1 MITMML
7 NLTKINKSMSKDIKI
22 GKLLCD
28 EDIITKRQLN
38 KALQVQ
44 VKGDKRTLGEILVD
58 LGFCDFD
65 DITDALLNSSTDT
78 KQHEEKHEE
87 IHNEPIQP
95 EMVTGLPPNKPE
107 PVIEEP
113 KKEEPIELSEEK
125 VMGTKFTMSLQTLGA
140 LVAVIAS
147 GIGGY
152 YMLLQ
157 EIEEAKNLP
166 EPPSIES
173 IFGDE
178 YPSKPDGH
186 NWPRSYEQYKAQV
199 GGLQKDMDDVFD
211 IIDEYEEK
219 IEDLEKLVANLRV
232 EVARKK
238 DK

>member
-1 MITMML
+1 M
-7 NLTKINKSMSKDIKI
+7 NGDIKI

-38 KALQVQ
+38 KALQLQ

-58 LGFCDFD
+58 LGFCEFD
-65 DITDALLNSSTDT
+65 EITNALLNNDSDT
-78 KQHEEKHEE
+78 KKHEEKQQE
-87 IHNEPIQP
+87 IQP
-95 EMVTGLPPNKPE
+95 EPVVEIQPDVKDIPP
-107 PVIEEP
+107 VEP
-113 KKEEPIELSEEK
+113 KKDEPIEISEEK
-125 VMGTKFTMSLQTLGA
+125 VMNTKFTMSLQTLGA
-140 LVAVIAS
+140 LVAVVAS

-157 EIEEAKNLP
+157 EIEEAKQLP
-166 EPPSIES
+166 EPISVEN
-173 IFGDE
+173 IFNDE
-178 YPSKPDGH
+178 YPSKPGGH
-186 NWPRSYEQYKAQV
+186 NWPRSFEQYKTQV

-219 IEDLEKLVANLRV
+219 IEELEKLVANLRV

>member
-1 MITMML
+1 
-7 NLTKINKSMSKDIKI
+7 MSDGVKL
-22 GKLLCD
+22 GQLLCD
-28 EDIITKRQLN
+28 ADIITKRQLS
-38 KALQVQ
+38 KALQAQ
-44 VKGDKRTLGEILVD
+44 VKGNKGTIGEILVEMN
-58 LGFCDFD
+58 FCSFE
-65 DITDALLNSSTDT
+65 DITDALMNSSTDT

-87 IHNEPIQP
+87 IHNEPMQP

-107 PVIEEP
+107 PVPEP
-113 KKEEPIELSEEK
+113 KKEEPIELSEDK
-125 VMGTKFTMSLQTLGA
+125 VMGTKFTMSIQTLVA
-140 LVAVIAS
+140 LVSVIAA
-147 GIGGY
+147 GVGGY

-186 NWPRSYEQYKAQV
+186 NWPRSYEQYKTQV

-211 IIDEYEEK
+211 IIEEYEEK
-219 IEDLEKLVANLRV
+219 IEELEKLVSNLRV
-232 EVARKK
+232 EVAKKK

>member
-1 MITMML
+1 M
-7 NLTKINKSMSKDIKI
+7 NGDIKI

-38 KALQVQ
+38 KALQRQ

-58 LGFCDFD
+58 LGFCEFD
-65 DITDALLNSSTDT
+65 DITNALLNHDSDT
-78 KQHEEKHEE
+78 QKHEEKQKE
-87 IHNEPIQP
+87 IVSEPSPVVEVEVEPEPI
-95 EMVTGLPPNKPE
+95 V
-107 PVIEEP
+107 
-113 KKEEPIELSEEK
+113 EEPIEISEEK

-157 EIEEAKNLP
+157 EIEEAKNVP

-186 NWPRSYEQYKAQV
+186 NWPRSYEQYKTQV

-219 IEDLEKLVANLRV
+219 IEELEKLVSNLRV
-232 EVARKK
+232 EVAKKK

>member
-1 MITMML
+1 M
-7 NLTKINKSMSKDIKI
+7 NGDIKI

-44 VKGDKRTLGEILVD
+44 VKGDKRTIGEILVD

-65 DITDALLNSSTDT
+65 DITNALLGSDEDT
-78 KQHEEKHEE
+78 KHHEEKTEE
-87 IHNEPIQP
+87 IHQ
-95 EMVTGLPPNKPE
+95 E
-107 PVIEEP
+107 PV
-113 KKEEPIELSEEK
+113 KKEEPKQKPKKKKPVELSEDK
-125 VMGTKFTMSLQTLGA
+125 VMGTKFTMSVQTIVA
-140 LVAVIAS
+140 LVAIISS
-147 GIGGY
+147 GVGGY

-186 NWPRSYEQYKAQV
+186 NWPRSYEQYKTQV
-199 GGLQKDMDDVFD
+199 GGLQKDMDDVY
-211 IIDEYEEK
+211 EYIEEFEEK
-219 IEDLEKLVANLRV
+219 IEELEKLVSNLRV
-232 EVARKK
+232 EVAKKK